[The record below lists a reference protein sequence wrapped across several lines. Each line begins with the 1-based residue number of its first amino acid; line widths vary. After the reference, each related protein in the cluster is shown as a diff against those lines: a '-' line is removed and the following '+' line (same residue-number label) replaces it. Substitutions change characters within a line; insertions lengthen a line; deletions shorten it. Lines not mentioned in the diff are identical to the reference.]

1 METIEAIFKSYPS
14 AKDYVL
20 ISFSVV
26 LGGIFTAAINNGAM
40 RKKCRFDMQYEILKT
55 EVMNVSEFHKSL
67 QELEIGLSF
76 VNKKTDDFINE
87 IHTIKL
93 MALKT
98 NERLRE
104 QRKFVHKYLSAT
116 LVEESA
122 QIVSD
127 YLSIMYKQGNGGI
140 MDFQVIEEVNADT
153 LNKLRIL
160 TKDVQKLSD
169 GLIESLEKLI
179 SPGLF
184 AMVKRKLRTPVMIVQ
199 EFFAMYKVHR
209 KQKKKIST

>member
-1 METIEAIFKSYPS
+1 
-14 AKDYVL
+14 
-20 ISFSVV
+20 
-26 LGGIFTAAINNGAM
+26 
-40 RKKCRFDMQYEILKT
+40 
-55 EVMNVSEFHKSL
+55 
-67 QELEIGLSF
+67 
-76 VNKKTDDFINE
+76 
-87 IHTIKL
+87 
-93 MALKT
+93 MALNT

-104 QRKFVHKYLSAT
+104 KRKFVHKYLSAT

-127 YLSIMYKQGNGGI
+127 YLKIMYKQGNGGI
-140 MDFQVIEEVNADT
+140 MDFQVIEEVNADA

-160 TKDVQKLSD
+160 TRDVQKLND
-169 GLIESLEKLI
+169 GLIECLEKLI

-199 EFFAMYKVHR
+199 EFWAIYKVHR